1 MGLGLG
7 ARPLTTPALHPGLS
21 KQSPRPKGGGN
32 CRAILLIAGGRTCSV
47 VSGQGLA
54 ESE

>member
-21 KQSPRPKGGGN
+21 KQSPRPLQSLVGYQPRPPPK
-32 CRAILLIAGGRTCSV
+32 GRTGSPKEEET
-47 VSGQGLA
+47 A
-54 ESE
+54 EPYF